1 MNNVILC
8 GFKSCGKTTLAKK
21 IAEKTGL
28 HYIDTDELISKNN
41 RKFYLEMGP
50 EAFRDIEKKVIQALM
65 GFQNC
70 VIATGG
76 GAVLD
81 PENVIL
87 LKQLGRI
94 FYLRVPKEELK
105 RRLLQD
111 TLPAFIDPNN
121 PDESFEK
128 MYQSRKDLY
137 EQIADQIIDNE
148 EQIWSFLIS

>member
-21 IAEKTGL
+21 IAEKRGL

-41 RKFYLEMGP
+41 RKFYLEIGP
-50 EAFRDIEKKVIQALM
+50 EAFRDIEKKVIQALI

-81 PENVIL
+81 PENVTL
-87 LKQLGRI
+87 LKQLGKI
-94 FYLRVPKEELK
+94 FYLRITKEELK
-105 RRLLQD
+105 HRLLKD
-111 TLPAFIDPNN
+111 PLPAFLDPHN
-121 PDESFEK
+121 PEESFEK

-137 EQIADQIIDNE
+137 EQIADHIIDHE
-148 EQIWSFLIS
+148 DQIWPFLS